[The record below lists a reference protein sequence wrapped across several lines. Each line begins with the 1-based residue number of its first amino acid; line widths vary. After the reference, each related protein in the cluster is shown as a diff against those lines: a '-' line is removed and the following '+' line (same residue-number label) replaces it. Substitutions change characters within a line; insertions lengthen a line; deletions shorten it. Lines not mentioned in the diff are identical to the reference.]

1 MRPCITWYDLLGA
14 LPDASSE
21 DIQQAYDAK
30 AGLLRPELLSD
41 APSTVVTAAAREQ
54 GIIDA
59 ARRVLGD
66 PVRRSGTTKRPA
78 CGAAAGAWASPG
90 TTPPGP
96 GCRTPISP
104 PVTRGRQ
111 CCAAWG
117 R

>member
-41 APSTVVTAAAREQ
+41 APSTVATAAARAQ

-59 ARRVLGD
+59 ARKVLGD
-66 PVRRSGTTKRPA
+66 PVSRQRYDE
-78 CGAAAGAWASPG
+78 AAGG
-90 TTPPGP
+90 TRRFW
-96 GCRTPISP
+96 CE
-104 PVTRGRQ
+104 RGRMRPIIQ
-111 CCAAWG
+111 TSRAWT
-117 R
+117 